1 MNEITCALVL
11 LTMVLLTSIA
21 SDVIRESCS
30 STMRE
35 QQMRMGV
42 NHQFH
47 PGPIQDHV
55 LIGKVYRNQTARAY
69 VTCAVFCLHED
80 ACKSFNYCKDSK
92 LCQLNSAVYS
102 ENKTAL
108 QPSSGCF
115 YFDEE
120 VHEGKIFRQKKE
132 RNGMKGIAN
141 SLLTFLIMQLRIP
154 LWLVQ

>member
-1 MNEITCALVL
+1 MT
-11 LTMVLLTSIA
+11 
-21 SDVIRESCS
+21 
-30 STMRE
+30 RE
-35 QQMRMGV
+35 QQMRTGV

-47 PGPIQDHV
+47 PGPIQDYV
-55 LIGKVYRNQTARAY
+55 LIGKVYSNQTARAY

-108 QPSSGCF
+108 RPSIGCI

-120 VHEGKIFRQKKE
+120 IHEGKK
-132 RNGMKGIAN
+132 
-141 SLLTFLIMQLRIP
+141 MQVSR
-154 LWLVQ
+154 

>member
-1 MNEITCALVL
+1 MFMFLAVNTMNEITFALVL
-11 LTMVLLTSIA
+11 LTMVILTSIA

-30 STMRE
+30 STIRE

-47 PGPIQDHV
+47 PGHIQDHV

-69 VTCAVFCLHED
+69 VTCAVFCLQED
-80 ACKSFNYCKDSK
+80 ACKSFNYCKDRK

-108 QPSSGCF
+108 QPSSGCI
-115 YFDEE
+115 YFEDQDS
-120 VHEGKIFRQKKE
+120 HKGKK
-132 RNGMKGIAN
+132 MPA
-141 SLLTFLIMQLRIP
+141 SH
-154 LWLVQ
+154 